1 MLKWLAM
8 GVKKRIEGKQGSE
21 GWYIMRLG
29 TRKQLRLIYIIFE
42 KMMQINLD
50 KNKFACYSLIAS
62 LQGK

>member
-1 MLKWLAM
+1 MR
-8 GVKKRIEGKQGSE
+8 VRERIEENWGSE

-50 KNKFACYSLIAS
+50 KNKFACYSLITS
-62 LQGK
+62 LQEK